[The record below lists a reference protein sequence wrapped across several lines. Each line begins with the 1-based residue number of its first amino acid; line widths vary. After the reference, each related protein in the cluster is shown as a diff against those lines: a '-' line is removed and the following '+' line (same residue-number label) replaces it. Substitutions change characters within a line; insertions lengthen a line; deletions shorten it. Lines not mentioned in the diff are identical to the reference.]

1 MSELTEFLIY
11 PRTETI
17 IKRLLIILWRI
28 IMSQNNI
35 LRKYA
40 IILVLQ
46 NCFRCYIIKLL
57 SREFQILISQN
68 YKTQGKL
75 FLKRLDRW
83 KGIV

>member
-1 MSELTEFLIY
+1 M
-11 PRTETI
+11 I
-17 IKRLLIILWRI
+17 IKSFIIILFCVLMRL
-28 IMSQNNI
+28 NNI

-57 SREFQILISQN
+57 SREFQILCCGIISQN